1 MADKNYD
8 LVARVYDALGM
19 IYSGGQIH
27 AAKNSQLAEMQPGDK
42 VLYVGVGPGE
52 DAVLAAE
59 RGAQVTCLDLSAQML
74 RQAEARMQRHGCQA
88 EFLQTDVLQHDRQNH
103 YDVVVVNFFLNVFS
117 EQQMRDML
125 AYLVTLVRP
134 AGKLLI
140 SDFATPQGN
149 LISRAVQA
157 AYWGITDLFYFLLG
171 LCAWHPIYD
180 YASYFPHVGLE
191 LRQEKRFRPYGVGPG
206 GFTALTAVRP
216 AT

>member
-8 LVARVYDALGM
+8 LVARVYDTLGL

-27 AAKNSQLAEMQPGDK
+27 AAKNSQLGEMQAGDR

-52 DAVLAAE
+52 DAVLAAQ
-59 RGAQVTCLDLSAQML
+59 RGARVTCLDLSAQML
-74 RQAEARMQRHGCQA
+74 LQAKARMQRHGCDA
-88 EFLQTDVLQHDRQNH
+88 EFLQADVLQHDRQNY

-117 EQQMRDML
+117 EGQMRDML

-149 LISRAVQA
+149 SLGAACRRPTGALPTCFTTCWVFAPGIRSTITPAIFRTWASSCARKSGFGRTRSVRAGSR
-157 AYWGITDLFYFLLG
+157 
-171 LCAWHPIYD
+171 P
-180 YASYFPHVGLE
+180 
-191 LRQEKRFRPYGVGPG
+191 
-206 GFTALTAVRP
+206 
-216 AT
+216 